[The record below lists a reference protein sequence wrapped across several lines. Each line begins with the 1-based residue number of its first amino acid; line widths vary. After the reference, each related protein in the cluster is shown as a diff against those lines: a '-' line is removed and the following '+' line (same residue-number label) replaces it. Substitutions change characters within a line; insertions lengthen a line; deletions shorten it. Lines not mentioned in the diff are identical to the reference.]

1 MWYVLT
7 VTQSEQ
13 NKGDYRM
20 KIKKLIQI
28 LECIEGDY
36 KGKIPLDMYDLGSYT
51 KGDDSRVGID
61 DMDFVHVMRSFKK
74 MQGILAEE
82 VRRDTQE
89 GAVAE
94 LTQEV
99 EYLTEENER
108 LKTHDKQLEVSVSQ
122 TNQIMKLEQE
132 VSHLREKLV
141 SEERARIM
149 RIKDLKERNAYLKE
163 RVEELIPVK
172 AHPKYDFSEVP
183 NDCEGQEF
191 IDNVK
196 KYLNTNKYKM
206 RVRGQ
211 HIKEEYK
218 GTGATAYGQ
227 NIEQSTHL
235 RVYIEE
241 K

>member
-1 MWYVLT
+1 
-7 VTQSEQ
+7 
-13 NKGDYRM
+13 M
-20 KIKKLIQI
+20 KIKKLIKL
-28 LECIEGDY
+28 LECIEGNY
-36 KGKIPLDMYDLGSYT
+36 LGKLPQDMYELGTYT
-51 KGDDSRVGID
+51 RESGAWIGID
-61 DMDFVHVMRSFKK
+61 EMDFVHVMRSFEK
-74 MQGILAEE
+74 MQIALGEE

-89 GAVAE
+89 SAVAE
-94 LTQEV
+94 LTKEV
-99 EYLTEENER
+99 EYLTEENNR

-132 VSHLREKLV
+132 VSRI
-141 SEERARIM
+141 RAR
-149 RIKDLKERNAYLKE
+149 NVYLQE
-163 RVEELIPVK
+163 RVKELTPDK
-172 AHPKYDFSEVP
+172 AVPKYDFSEIP

-191 IDNVK
+191 VDNVK
-196 KYLNTNKYKM
+196 KYLNFKKYKM

-227 NIEQSTHL
+227 NIDQSTHL

>member
-1 MWYVLT
+1 
-7 VTQSEQ
+7 
-13 NKGDYRM
+13 M

-51 KGDDSRVGID
+51 RGDDSRVGID

-74 MQGILAEE
+74 MQNILAEE
-82 VRRDTQE
+82 ERRDTQE
-89 GAVAE
+89 GKVAE
-94 LTQEV
+94 LEQEV
-99 EYLTEENER
+99 AR
-108 LKTHDKQLEVSVSQ
+108 LKKDNDYIDGRYDEGLQVSVTQ

-132 VSHLREKLV
+132 VSHLRRQKADLHKLLEKRSYMQV
-141 SEERARIM
+141 TAPR
-149 RIKDLKERNAYLKE
+149 Y
-163 RVEELIPVK
+163 V
-172 AHPKYDFSEVP
+172 FSEIPRDIYGEAFV
-183 NDCEGQEF
+183 DAL
-191 IDNVK
+191 K
-196 KYLNTNKYKM
+196 KYLNKSRYSM

-211 HIKEEYK
+211 HIKDEYK
-218 GTGATAYGQ
+218 GTGATAHGQ

>member
-1 MWYVLT
+1 
-7 VTQSEQ
+7 
-13 NKGDYRM
+13 M
-20 KIKKLIQI
+20 KIKKLIKL
-28 LECIEGDY
+28 LECIEGNY
-36 KGKIPLDMYDLGSYT
+36 EGKLPQDMYDLGSYT
-51 KGDDSRVGID
+51 RADDSRMGID

-82 VRRDTQE
+82 ERRDTQE
-89 GAVAE
+89 GRVVE
-94 LTQEV
+94 LEQEV
-99 EYLTEENER
+99 TR
-108 LKTHDKQLEVSVSQ
+108 LKRDNDKFYGKYDEGLQVSVSQ
-122 TNQIMKLEQE
+122 TNQITKLEQE
-132 VSHLREKLV
+132 VSRLREH
-141 SEERARIM
+141 
-149 RIKDLKERNAYLKE
+149 NAYLKE

-227 NIEQSTHL
+227 SIDQSTHL

>member
-1 MWYVLT
+1 
-7 VTQSEQ
+7 
-13 NKGDYRM
+13 M
-20 KIKKLIQI
+20 KIKKLIKL

-36 KGKIPLDMYDLGSYT
+36 EGNLPQDMYDLGSYT
-51 KGDDSRVGID
+51 RADDSRMGID
-61 DMDFVHVMRSFKK
+61 DMDFVHVMRAFKK
-74 MQGILAEE
+74 MQSILAEDYD
-82 VRRDTQE
+82 VGLQ
-89 GAVAE
+89 
-94 LTQEV
+94 
-99 EYLTEENER
+99 
-108 LKTHDKQLEVSVSQ
+108 VSVSQ

-149 RIKDLKERNAYLKE
+149 RIKDLKERNAYLQE

-172 AHPKYDFSEVP
+172 AYPKYDFCEVP
-183 NDCEGQEF
+183 NDCDGQRF
-191 IDNVK
+191 IDDIK

-211 HIKEEYK
+211 HVKDEYK

-227 NIEQSTHL
+227 SIEQSTHL

>member
-1 MWYVLT
+1 
-7 VTQSEQ
+7 
-13 NKGDYRM
+13 M
-20 KIKKLIQI
+20 KIKKLIKL
-28 LECIEGDY
+28 LECIEGDSN
-36 KGKIPLDMYDLGSYT
+36 GKLPRDMYELSSYT
-51 KGDDSRVGID
+51 KENGGWIGID
-61 DMDFVHVMRSFKK
+61 DMDFVHVMRAFEK
-74 MQGILAEE
+74 MQDTLREE
-82 VRRDTQE
+82 ERRDTQE
-89 GAVAE
+89 GKVVELEKEVA
-94 LTQEV
+94 
-99 EYLTEENER
+99 R
-108 LKTHDKQLEVSVSQ
+108 LKKDNDKFYGKYDEGLQVSVSQ
-122 TNQIMKLEQE
+122 TNQITKLEQE
-132 VSHLREKLV
+132 VSHLREKLA
-141 SEERARIM
+141 SDERARIM
-149 RIKDLKERNAYLKE
+149 RIKDLNKQNHALQELNIRMKERNAYLKE

-227 NIEQSTHL
+227 NIDQSTHL